1 MKNIYLRLIISL
13 LSIFSI
19 NSLVGQKLI
28 STTPAG
34 IISRDFLSFL
44 FGANGALLENGIE
57 LYKITYSTIDVFG
70 KPDTASGLIILPSN
84 GKKSFFPVIYQHGT
98 VDDRNDV
105 PSNVKGGWE
114 AGAVF
119 AGLGYFTILPDYL
132 GLGTSRGYHP
142 YVHAASQ
149 SWAATDMLKAA
160 VTFAANAGITLNE
173 KLFITGYSQGGHASM
188 ALHRDLEKNPMPG
201 FKVAGAAHLSGPYSI
216 STSMLDILLSDKEY
230 GTSGYVPHTLLAY
243 NPIYKL
249 YTNLNQ
255 VIKPAYLDIV
265 LRRQKEEIGLNQM
278 NTLLTAALKKDYGK
292 AIPSYIFQDSVV
304 NNIKNNLNHPVRLAL
319 KANDTYDWVPKAPTR
334 ILYCKADEQVVYTN
348 AIFADSVMRARGAQ
362 NIFIKDLN
370 SSFSHGQCVEPALLN
385 SVLFFKSLS
394 VSTSLFAVNSKT
406 TDLKV
411 YPNPAS
417 TYLYFENLPNASKVE
432 WFNLQGQKMGNVTL
446 DAGNELFIGD
456 LSDGVYLFR
465 AISGNEIFT
474 GKVVIKK

>member
-1 MKNIYLRLIISL
+1 M
-13 LSIFSI
+13 SIFSI

-57 LYKITYSTIDVFG
+57 LYKITYTTLDVFG

-84 GKKSFFPVIYQHGT
+84 GKKSFFPVVYQHGT

-119 AGLGYFTILPDYL
+119 AGLGYFTMLPDYL

-249 YTNLNQ
+249 YTNLSQ

-304 NNIKNNLNHPVRLAL
+304 NNIKNNSNHPVRLAL
-319 KANDTYDWVPKAPTR
+319 KDNDTYDWVPKAPTR
-334 ILYCKADEQVVYTN
+334 ILYCKADEQVGYTN

-362 NIFIKDLN
+362 NVFIKDLN
-370 SSFSHGQCVEPALLN
+370 SAFSHGQCVEPALLN

>member
-57 LYKITYSTIDVFG
+57 LYKITYTTVDVFG

-84 GKKSFFPVIYQHGT
+84 GKKSFFPVVYQHGT

-119 AGLGYFTILPDYL
+119 AGLGYFTMLPDYL

-249 YTNLNQ
+249 YTNLSQ

-304 NNIKNNLNHPVRLAL
+304 NNIKNNSNHPVRLAL
-319 KANDTYDWVPKAPTR
+319 KDNDTYDWVPKAPTR
-334 ILYCKADEQVVYTN
+334 ILYCKADEQVGYTN

-362 NIFIKDLN
+362 NVFIKDLN
-370 SSFSHGQCVEPALLN
+370 SAFSHGQCVEPALLN

>member
-19 NSLVGQKLI
+19 NSLAGQKLI

-57 LYKITYSTIDVFG
+57 LYKITYTTVDVFG
-70 KPDTASGLIILPSN
+70 KLDTASGLIILPSN

-370 SSFSHGQCVEPALLN
+370 SAFSHGQCVEPALLN

>member
-57 LYKITYSTIDVFG
+57 LYKITYSTVDVFG

-149 SWAATDMLKAA
+149 TWAATDMLKAA

-370 SSFSHGQCVEPALLN
+370 SAFSHGQCVEPALLN

>member
-57 LYKITYSTIDVFG
+57 LYKITYSTVDVFG

-446 DAGNELFIGD
+446 NAGNELFIGD

>member
-13 LSIFSI
+13 SAVFSI
-19 NSLVGQKLI
+19 YPLCGQKLI

-57 LYKITYSTIDVFG
+57 LYKITYTTVDVLG

-84 GKKSFFPVIYQHGT
+84 GNKSFFPVIYQHGT

-119 AGLGYFTILPDYL
+119 AGLGFFTILPDYL

-201 FKVAGAAHLSGPYSI
+201 FKVAAAAHLSGPYSI
-216 STSMLDILLSDKEY
+216 SSSMLDILLSDKEY

-292 AIPSYIFQDSVV
+292 AIPSFIFQDSVV
-304 NNIKNNLNHPVRLAL
+304 VNIKNNPNHPVRLAL
-319 KANDTYDWVPKAPTR
+319 KANDTYDWAPKAPTR
-334 ILYCKADEQVVYTN
+334 ILYCKSDEQVIYTN

-394 VSTSLFAVNSKT
+394 VSTSLFALNTQT

-417 TYLYFENLPNASKVE
+417 TYLYFENLPKASKVE
-432 WFNLQGQKMGNVTL
+432 WFNLQGQRMGNVSL

-456 LSDGVYLFR
+456 LSDGIYLFR

-474 GKVVIKK
+474 GKVAIKK

>member
-57 LYKITYSTIDVFG
+57 LYKITYSTVDVFG

-119 AGLGYFTILPDYL
+119 AGLGYFTMLPDYL

-149 SWAATDMLKAA
+149 TWAATDMLKAA

-370 SSFSHGQCVEPALLN
+370 SAFSHGQCVEPALLN

-446 DAGNELFIGD
+446 NAGNELFIGD

>member
-57 LYKITYSTIDVFG
+57 LYKITYSTVDVFG

-160 VTFAANAGITLNE
+160 VTFAVNAGITLNE

>member
-13 LSIFSI
+13 LTIFSI
-19 NSLVGQKLI
+19 YPLFGQKLI

-57 LYKITYSTIDVFG
+57 LHKITYTTVDVLG

-84 GKKSFFPVIYQHGT
+84 GNKSFFPVIYQHGT

-149 SWAATDMLKAA
+149 SWAAADMLKAA

-188 ALHRDLEKNPMPG
+188 ALHRDLEKSPIPG
-201 FKVAGAAHLSGPYSI
+201 FKVAGASHLSGPYSI
-216 STSMLDILLSDKEY
+216 SSSMLDILLSSQEY
-230 GTSGYVPHTLLAY
+230 SNSAYVPHTLLGY

-249 YTNLNQ
+249 YTDLSQ

-265 LRRQKEEIGLNQM
+265 LRRQKEEIGLGQM
-278 NTLLTAALKKDYGK
+278 NTLLTAALKKEHGK
-292 AIPSYIFQDSVV
+292 AIPSLIFQDSVV
-304 NNIKNNLNHPVRLAL
+304 NNIKNNPNHPVRLAL
-319 KANDTYDWVPKAPTR
+319 KANDTYDWAPKAPTR

-394 VSTSLFAVNSKT
+394 VSTSLFALNSKT

-417 TYLYFENLPNASKVE
+417 TYLYFENLPKASKVE
-432 WFNLQGQKMGNVTL
+432 WFNLQGQRMGNVTL

-456 LSDGVYLFR
+456 LSDGMYLFR

-474 GKVVIKK
+474 GKVAIKK

>member
-57 LYKITYSTIDVFG
+57 LYKITYSTVDVFG

-334 ILYCKADEQVVYTN
+334 ILYCKADEQVGYTN

-362 NIFIKDLN
+362 NVFIKDLN
-370 SSFSHGQCVEPALLN
+370 SAFSHGQCVEPALLN

>member
-1 MKNIYLRLIISL
+1 
-13 LSIFSI
+13 
-19 NSLVGQKLI
+19 
-28 STTPAG
+28 
-34 IISRDFLSFL
+34 
-44 FGANGALLENGIE
+44 
-57 LYKITYSTIDVFG
+57 
-70 KPDTASGLIILPSN
+70 
-84 GKKSFFPVIYQHGT
+84 
-98 VDDRNDV
+98 
-105 PSNVKGGWE
+105 
-114 AGAVF
+114 
-119 AGLGYFTILPDYL
+119 
-132 GLGTSRGYHP
+132 
-142 YVHAASQ
+142 
-149 SWAATDMLKAA
+149 MLKAA

-370 SSFSHGQCVEPALLN
+370 SAFSHGQCVEPALLN

-446 DAGNELFIGD
+446 NAGNELFIGD